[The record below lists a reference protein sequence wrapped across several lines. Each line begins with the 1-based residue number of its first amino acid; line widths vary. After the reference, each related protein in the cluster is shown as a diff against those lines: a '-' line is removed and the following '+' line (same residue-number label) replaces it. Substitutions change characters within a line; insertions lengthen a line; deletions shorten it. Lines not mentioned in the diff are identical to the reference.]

1 MRTQITK
8 DAFIGQKIFV
18 GLDVHKKDFKV
29 SVIAGGVLYK
39 TFCSPPDGQKVFSF
53 LQQNFPGAEYYSAYE
68 AGFSGFWL
76 HKQLTGL
83 GVNSIVVN
91 PADIP
96 TTDKERRQKEDQ
108 RDSRKLARDLVAGQ
122 LKAIYVP
129 TEKTIHDRILIRS
142 RQTIVKEIRR
152 SKQRIKSLLY
162 FQGIRYPDKFAIEGN
177 HWSKNFIKWLE
188 SLIFENES
196 GKQGLQIHIETL
208 RHHRQL
214 LLQTNRQIRALS
226 KSDHYRERVDNLI
239 SVPGIGMLTAM
250 NLLTELETITRF
262 KNFNHLCSFVG
273 LVPAT
278 DSSGDDD
285 VTTGITPRKNP
296 GLRSAMIE
304 SAWVAIRND
313 PALMSS
319 YLQYCKRMNS
329 KQAIVRVAKKLLNRV
344 VHVLR
349 RNEKYEKNIVK

>member
-39 TFCSPPDGQKVFSF
+39 TFSSPPDGAKVFSF

-76 HKQLTGL
+76 HKQLIEL
-83 GVNSIVVN
+83 GVNSFVVN

-108 RDSRKLARDLVAGQ
+108 RDSRKLARDLQAGQ
-122 LKAIYVP
+122 LKPIYVP
-129 TEKTIHDRILIRS
+129 SEKTIHDRILMRS
-142 RQTIVKEIRR
+142 RYTIVKEIRR

-162 FQGIRYPDKFAIEGN
+162 FQGIRYPDKFATETN

-188 SLIFENES
+188 SIIFENES

-208 RHHRQL
+208 KYHRQL

-226 KSDHYRERVDNLI
+226 RSDHYRERVENLL

-262 KNFNHLCSFVG
+262 ENFNNLCSFIG
-273 LVPAT
+273 LIPAT
-278 DSSGDDD
+278 DSSGDDN
-285 VTTGITPRKNP
+285 VTTGITPRKSSA
-296 GLRSAMIE
+296 LRSAMIE

-313 PALMSS
+313 PALMSI
-319 YLQYCKRMNS
+319 YLRHSKRMS
-329 KQAIVRVAKKLLNRV
+329 STRAIVRVAKKLLSRIA
-344 VHVLR
+344 HILR
-349 RNEKYEKNIVK
+349 ENEKYQKGIVK